1 MLQGNYKK
9 FYTEIVNTISKKF
22 IHTDKIHTLT
32 YGTDAS
38 FYRLIPKIV
47 INAQNPSQVQRILEL
62 ASKLKLLLLEL
73 QELPSLVKPFQILF

>member
-9 FYTEIVNTISKKF
+9 FYDEIVKTISKKF

-38 FYRLIPKIV
+38 FYRLIPKMV
-47 INAQNPSQVQRILEL
+47 INTQNASHVQ
-62 ASKLKLLLLEL
+62 K
-73 QELPSLVKPFQILF
+73 VKNLW

>member
-9 FYTEIVNTISKKF
+9 FYDEIVKTVSKKF

-38 FYRLIPKIV
+38 FYRLIPKMV
-47 INAQNPSQVQRILEL
+47 INTQNASHVQSILEL
-62 ASKLKLLLLEL
+62 ASKLNLSEKYKWNVL
-73 QELPSLVKPFQILF
+73 SH